1 MIDADRQTY
10 FGILFGAIGVAFAV
24 SGLTLWFGVIRPRT
38 TELNQ
43 AVLGIVVH
51 VIFGYIVVMSG
62 IVVSRSDMSFSECLV
77 TAKWCLGGSAFMGLL
92 VLWRAIPELRSGAV
106 TAELVNELVIVGSV
120 GAAAGVLV
128 GLNKGQA
135 IRNRRLV
142 EKKDDREE
150 TLVFLLRLLGHD
162 IQNHLVAIS
171 THVDALE
178 TSTDGAP
185 PEPVAGIR
193 DRTADIDRLL
203 ETANIVLESETDGR
217 TFERIDLSVVLREQ
231 LETLRLD
238 APTVAIES
246 EIDDG
251 LYIESNQFVDEL
263 FHNILDNAVVHNPSE
278 DLTVSVSASTAGEWI
293 EIEIEDDGSGIPD
306 DLRDDLF
313 SPGVRADGSAGDG
326 IGLYLVRKLVDSYGG
341 SIRVDDR
348 ASTGTRF
355 VVRIPRA
362 RSRDGDAVA

>member
-1 MIDADRQTY
+1 MIDADRQTF

-24 SGLTLWFGVIRPRT
+24 SGLTLWFGVVRPRT

-51 VIFGYIVVMSG
+51 VTFGYIVVMSG
-62 IVVSRSDMSFSECLV
+62 LVVSRSNMSLSECLV
-77 TAKWCLGGSAFMGLL
+77 TAKWCLGGSAFMGFL
-92 VLWRAIPELRSGAV
+92 VLWRAIPELRSGVV
-106 TAELVNELVIVGSV
+106 TTELVNELIIVGSV

-135 IRNRRLV
+135 IRNHRLA
-142 EKKDDREE
+142 EKKEDREE

-171 THVDALE
+171 TYVDALE
-178 TSTDGAP
+178 TSTDGSP

-193 DRTADIDRLL
+193 ERTATIDRLL

-217 TFERIDLSVVLREQ
+217 TSERIDLSVVLREQ

-238 APTVAIES
+238 APEIEVES

-251 LYIESNQFVDEL
+251 LYVEANQFVDQL
-263 FHNILDNAVVHNPSE
+263 FHNILDNAVAHNPAD
-278 DLTVSVSASTAGEWI
+278 DLTVSISASTIDEYI
-293 EIEIEDDGSGIPD
+293 EIEIADDGSGIPD
-306 DLRDDLF
+306 GVRNELF
-313 SPGVRADGSAGDG
+313 TPGVRADESAGDG

-341 SIRVDDR
+341 SVRVED
-348 ASTGTRF
+348 STPNGTRF
-355 VVRIPRA
+355 TLRFPRA
-362 RSRDGDAVA
+362 REAEPLS